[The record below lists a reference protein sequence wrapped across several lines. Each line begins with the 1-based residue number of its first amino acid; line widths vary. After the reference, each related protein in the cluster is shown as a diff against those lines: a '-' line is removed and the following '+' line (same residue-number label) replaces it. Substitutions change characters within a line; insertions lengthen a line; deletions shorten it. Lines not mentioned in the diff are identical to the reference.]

1 LPPRT
6 LATPASI
13 GLKNSFGEVSTEL
26 GHFHQI
32 GNEARVRRLG
42 IFPLDLNGA
51 LESCRAGQFC
61 NERRPVL
68 QRPSRI
74 IARFG
79 GDGLECIEKR
89 GSRSGVRLEWLRP
102 DPAVESSAAMEN
114 TPEQQAS
121 FSSSSDRRPRAE
133 REFAQ
138 SRQVKDRAVKGHL
151 FRHQMSMT
159 NK

>member
-1 LPPRT
+1 MALSKVVAPDSF
-6 LATPASI
+6 AT
-13 GLKNSFGEVSTEL
+13 KE
-26 GHFHQI
+26 
-32 GNEARVRRLG
+32 
-42 IFPLDLNGA
+42 DLFSSDR
-51 LESCRAGQFC
+51 LESSLASAAMAC
-61 NERRPVL
+61 NV
-68 QRPSRI
+68 SRKEET
-74 IARFG
+74 AVVF
-79 GDGLECIEKR
+79 E
-89 GSRSGVRLEWLRP
+89 LEWLRP

-138 SRQVKDRAVKGHL
+138 SRQVKDRAGKGHL